1 MCENLSIYIPI
12 ISNTTSKNFIIKQ
25 FLEHN
30 IGKIKKIDFVLN
42 LKKNR
47 SEAFIHFHEWFNND
61 KSISLNNDIKNNNT
75 KTRFIYNEKTKQY
88 WPLLI
93 NKNPNKMIKNNDY
106 KILSESEINTIYNK
120 YLNIN
125 KETQQ
130 QTNQKQQKHQKL
142 QKLQKTI

>member
-1 MCENLSIYIPI
+1 
-12 ISNTTSKNFIIKQ
+12 
-25 FLEHN
+25 
-30 IGKIKKIDFVLN
+30 
-42 LKKNR
+42 
-47 SEAFIHFHEWFNND
+47 
-61 KSISLNNDIKNNNT
+61 
-75 KTRFIYNEKTKQY
+75 
-88 WPLLI
+88 
-93 NKNPNKMIKNNDY
+93 MIKNNDY